1 MCVKCF
7 TYHINCAIS
16 KGSVQRNSQTDSYA
30 LLQAYPQ
37 RSNSNLCSMKILTP
51 PFLTFWNEFL
61 VTITQQFFNKQKLS
75 NTQLVG
81 LHLTQCQYF
90 FSLIQMGLFTQ
101 ILTRS
106 EENKIYMKIASSKR
120 PFPLSNGMESYA
132 LWNDRLLEL
141 NKLETFEDA
150 L

>member
-51 PFLTFWNEFL
+51 PILTFWNEFL
-61 VTITQQFFNKQKLS
+61 GRITQVEIIDI
-75 NTQLVG
+75 TQLVG
-81 LHLTQCQYF
+81 LHLIQCQYF
-90 FSLIQMGLFTQ
+90 FSLVQMGLFTQ
-101 ILTRS
+101 VLTRS
-106 EENKIYMKIASSKR
+106 EVNKIYMKIASSKR
-120 PFPLSNGMESYA
+120 LFPLSKGIESYA
-132 LWNDRLLEL
+132 LWNDR
-141 NKLETFEDA
+141 
-150 L
+150 